1 MINFTYQACFNETGP
16 AETDREWCWFRG
28 DGFITWTQGGE
39 PQGEIPIPE
48 GATVV
53 EAKAAIR
60 RHAKGGRE

>member
-1 MINFTYQACFNETGP
+1 MINFTYQAGILEAGH

-39 PQGEIPIPE
+39 PQGEISIPE